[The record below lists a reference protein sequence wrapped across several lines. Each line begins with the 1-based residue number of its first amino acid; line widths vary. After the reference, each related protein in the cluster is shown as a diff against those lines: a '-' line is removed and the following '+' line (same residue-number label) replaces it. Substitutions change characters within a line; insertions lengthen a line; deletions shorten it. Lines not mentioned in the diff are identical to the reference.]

1 MSGLINFINLL
12 ERLNSTSDILER
24 SLQEDTNKD
33 KPCEAEFVSDLDK
46 VIITN
51 EHVDNNLCCAI

>member
-1 MSGLINFINLL
+1 MSGLLNFINFI
-12 ERLNSTSDILER
+12 ERINISADILER

-51 EHVDNNLCCAI
+51 EHVDNHL